1 MTLRT
6 LGDDERLDWIRLARS
21 ENVGPV
27 AFFQLLRRAQG
38 DINGALEL
46 LPELAQRGGRNGS
59 LRIPTRAEAAREIEA
74 LQRLG
79 ATAICACEP
88 SYPRSLAA
96 IHDPPPVLTAGR
108 NTELL
113 LRPAVAIVGA
123 RNAST
128 NGRRIADR
136 LARDLTRAGW
146 VVVSG
151 LARGIDSAAH
161 EAALDGGTVAVV
173 AGGIDVAYPPENAQL
188 HVDIFTRG
196 CIAAEMRPGIE
207 PHARHFPRR
216 NRIVAGL
223 VRGLVV
229 VEAALHSGSLI
240 SARFAL
246 EQGREVFAVPGSPL
260 DARARGTNDL
270 IRQGAHLTES
280 AEDIVRELGPLA
292 AELAEP
298 PQEPWGLEAEEAS
311 DSRALAHAREIVSA
325 RLSSSPVAVDELV
338 RDCQLSAPLVRIVLL
353 ELELAGRIERQAG
366 HRVALI

>member
-1 MTLRT
+1 MTPRMLA
-6 LGDDERLDWIRLARS
+6 DDERLDWVRLARS

-27 AFFQLLRRAQG
+27 AFFQLLRRTQG
-38 DINGALEL
+38 DIEAALGL
-46 LPELAQRGGRNGS
+46 LPELARRGGRNGA
-59 LRIPTRAEAAREIEA
+59 LRVPTRADVARELDA
-74 LQRLG
+74 VRKFG
-79 ATAICACEP
+79 ATMICACEP
-88 SYPRSLAA
+88 SYPHALAA

-108 NTELL
+108 KLDLL

-128 NGRRIADR
+128 NGRRIADT
-136 LARDLTRAGW
+136 LARDLSNAGW

-151 LARGIDSAAH
+151 LARGIDGAAH
-161 EAALDGGTVAVV
+161 EAALENGTVAVV
-173 AGGIDVAYPPENAQL
+173 AGGIDVTYPPEHAKLQA
-188 HVDIFTRG
+188 DIFARG
-196 CIAAEMRPGIE
+196 CVAAEMPLGIE

-229 VEAALHSGSLI
+229 VEAALQSGSLI

-260 DARARGTNDL
+260 DPRCRGTNDL

-280 AEDIVRELGPLA
+280 AEDIIRELGPLA

-298 PQEPWGLEAEEAS
+298 PQEPWGFDADDGC
-311 DSRALAHAREIVSA
+311 DSRALAHAREVVFA
-325 RLSSSPVAVDELV
+325 RLSPSPVAVDELV
-338 RDCQLSAPLVRIVLL
+338 RDCQLSAPLVRTVLL